1 MVVNLGLIILIGSA
15 VLAVM
20 IGLINAYGK
29 KHHIGEARFDG
40 ETGKQIEDKE
50 DRR

>member
-1 MVVNLGLIILIGSA
+1 MVNLGLVILIGSA

-29 KHHIGEARFDG
+29 KHHVGEARFNG
-40 ETGKQIEDKE
+40 ETGQQILNDDEG
-50 DRR
+50 R

>member
-20 IGLINAYGK
+20 IGLINVYGK
-29 KHHIGEARFDG
+29 KHHVGEARFDG
-40 ETGKQIEDKE
+40 ETGQQIVDEEDG
-50 DRR
+50 R